1 MFINFFTELR
11 VNRIPVTLKEF
22 LSFLEALNHGFGEF
36 NLNEFY
42 YVARTSLVKDERHI
56 DRFDKVFSYT
66 FQGLEKIDLQ
76 DLFES
81 AEIPEGWD
89 EKDPANASPL
99 VTWLSSKECAVTGR
113 MFEISGGKINLC
125 DGWRHGQSEE
135 VKGRMFKVN
144 EIGSVVDKLT
154 KNSPPPETVYGAR

>member
-36 NLNEFY
+36 DLNEFY
-42 YVARTSLVKDERHI
+42 YVARASLVKDERHI

-66 FQGLEKIDLQ
+66 FEGIEKINLQ

-81 AEIPEGWD
+81 AEIPEDWVKKLA
-89 EKDPANASPL
+89 EKKL
-99 VTWLSSKECAVTGR
+99 LIKTTG
-113 MFEISGGKINLC
+113 N
-125 DGWRHGQSEE
+125 
-135 VKGRMFKVN
+135 
-144 EIGSVVDKLT
+144 KLIF
-154 KNSPPPETVYGAR
+154 